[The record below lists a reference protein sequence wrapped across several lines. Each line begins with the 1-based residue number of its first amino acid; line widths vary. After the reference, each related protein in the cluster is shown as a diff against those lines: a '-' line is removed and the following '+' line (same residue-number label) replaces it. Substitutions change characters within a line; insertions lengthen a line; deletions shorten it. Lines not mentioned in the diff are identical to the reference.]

1 MNMRSFLIVAL
12 IAAAWLPGCPAPP
25 SALARAQE
33 AAQEFN
39 LDARFGRIEMA
50 LDRVA
55 PAARDE
61 FAAHHKAWGTAV
73 RVADIELAGM
83 HAHGEHEVEVIVR
96 VAWYRPDQ
104 QDLRSTTLRQSWRD
118 KDGWQLVAEQR
129 LEGDVGL
136 LGEAV
141 VFERPAQAAPPAQFP
156 TIRLGN
162 AVE

>member
-1 MNMRSFLIVAL
+1 MRRLVLLSL
-12 IAAAWLPGCPAPP
+12 AAALAACLAPP
-25 SALARAQE
+25 GAMARAQE

-50 LDRVA
+50 MDRVA

-104 QDLRSTTLRQSWRD
+104 QD
-118 KDGWQLVAEQR
+118 
-129 LEGDVGL
+129 
-136 LGEAV
+136 
-141 VFERPAQAAPPAQFP
+141 
-156 TIRLGN
+156 
-162 AVE
+162 